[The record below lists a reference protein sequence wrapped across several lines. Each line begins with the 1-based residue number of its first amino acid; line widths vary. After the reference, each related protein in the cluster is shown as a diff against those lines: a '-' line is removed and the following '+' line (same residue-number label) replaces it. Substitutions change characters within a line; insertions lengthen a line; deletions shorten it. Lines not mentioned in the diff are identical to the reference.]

1 MFTLTRANTKNHRDE
16 FSRHVSEA
24 DEAVCIGRIASEE
37 VNPFLNI
44 KLLIDT
50 ALSVGAQA
58 IHPGYGYLSE
68 NASFADAVR
77 QAGLIFIGPSS
88 EAMSTLGD
96 KRTSKEYL
104 ALHAAEVPL
113 IPGFSGSSQD
123 AAELASAAERIGY
136 PVMLKASAGGGGKG
150 MRVVREAAQL
160 GSELERAQS
169 EAKRSF
175 GSSDCI
181 LEKYIAEAKHV
192 EIQIMGDQHG
202 VVISLGERDCSI
214 QRRHQKVIEETPCL
228 WLTADLRQRMSR
240 AAVRIGEL
248 MAYEGAGTVE
258 FVVDVVE
265 AKFYFLE
272 VNCRLQ
278 VEHPVTEEVTGFDL
292 VSLQLYVAAG
302 GRLADVPNLSTLK
315 PRGHAIECRLCA
327 EDPNRDFFPEHG
339 TIRLWQPTYSQA
351 VADRIRYETAV
362 QTGSEISIYFD
373 SMIAKLVV
381 WAPSRSEA
389 VEKMVKVLQKLVC
402 IGVRTNQLFL
412 QSCLLHRDF
421 QDPAYT
427 TSFIPQR
434 LDTLLRNPHPSSS
447 SVELDTTLGI
457 IPCLFTRLQRQNTRT
472 ATGPFRNIRQGF
484 RNQRLDPVG
493 VQSDIL
499 CRHTS
504 QQSPAQGEAQQPLI
518 CVWTDLR
525 DDSYTAHLV
534 ALSVPPTTQDSDSAK
549 PITSAG
555 KITASYNS
563 FSNAIRSGTY
573 KSTPDHTITVNSIE
587 TQQQRNK
594 TTSWTTSTLDISIN
608 GARHTAFLCTTA
620 PPSPTID
627 TATPTTLLFHHN
639 ALGSWTSSSVFSP
652 LAYFESLRSTDVAV
666 GISSRQI
673 KAPMPCKV
681 LQVLKKAGEEVKVG
695 EAVIV
700 IESMKMEIS
709 VAATAEGKF
718 VCELAVGDTVDEGVV
733 LCVVE

>member
-1 MFTLTRANTKNHRDE
+1 
-16 FSRHVSEA
+16 
-24 DEAVCIGRIASEE
+24 
-37 VNPFLNI
+37 
-44 KLLIDT
+44 
-50 ALSVGAQA
+50 
-58 IHPGYGYLSE
+58 LSE
-68 NASFADAVR
+68 NALFANAVR

-104 ALHAAEVPL
+104 GLHAPEVPL

-123 AAELASAAERIGY
+123 AAELAAAAERIGY

-150 MRVVREAAQL
+150 MRIVREAGQL

-202 VVISLGERDCSI
+202 KVISLGERDCSI

-228 WLTADLRQRMSR
+228 WLTADLRRRMSG
-240 AAVRIGEL
+240 AAVQIGML

-258 FVVDVVE
+258 FVVDVIE

-302 GRLADVPNLSTLK
+302 GRLADVANLATFQPK
-315 PRGHAIECRLCA
+315 GHAIECRLCA

-339 TIRLWQPTYSQA
+339 TIRLWQPSDSALQE
-351 VADRIRYETAV
+351 DCIRYETAV
-362 QTGSEISIYFD
+362 TTGSEVSIYFD

-412 QSCLLHRDF
+412 QSCLLHGDF
-421 QDPAYT
+421 QNPAYT

-434 LDTLLRNPHPSSS
+434 LQTLMQNPNATSKNADLENHMN
-447 SVELDTTLGI
+447 L
-457 IPCLFTRLQRQNTRT
+457 IPCLFTRLQRSSLR
-472 ATGPFRNIRQGF
+472 ASGGSFRNIRKGF
-484 RNQRLDPVG
+484 RNQRLDLVG
-493 VQSDIL
+493 VQSDIVSAHSVHL
-499 CRHTS
+499 SSAESEPPQPNICIWSHL
-504 QQSPAQGEAQQPLI
+504 GEHE
-518 CVWTDLR
+518 
-525 DDSYTAHLV
+525 YTAYLTP
-534 ALSVPPTTQDSDSAK
+534 LPSVPDVQQTKCESSAAK
-549 PITSAG
+549 V
-555 KITASYNS
+555 TAAYNT
-563 FSNAIRSGTY
+563 FSNTIRSGEY
-573 KSTPDHTITVNSIE
+573 RSTSPFTMTLNSNQ
-587 TQQQRNK
+587 TQQRRNK
-594 TTSWTTSTLDISIN
+594 STSWTTSILDITIN
-608 GARHTAFLCTTA
+608 GTKHTVYIAATSSSST
-620 PPSPTID
+620 D
-627 TATPTTLLFHHN
+627 TASPTTLLIHHPTN
-639 ALGSWTSSSVFSP
+639 LGTWTTYSVFSP
-652 LAYFESLRSTDVAV
+652 LAYFESLRSNDVAE

-681 LQVLKKAGEEVKVG
+681 LQVLKKVGDEVKVG

-709 VAATAEGKF
+709 ITATAEGKF
-718 VCELAVGDTVDEGVV
+718 ECALAVGDTVEEGKE
-733 LCVVE
+733 LCNIV